1 MYLNKRLNGW
11 VEHTNPG
18 TMAPTIALEPPPTA
32 PAISRQAHLC
42 YGRCGA
48 SGCFAVKDIVSGDTQ
63 FGHRCCRGPLQA
75 SGGIGAEAPSP
86 APFPSPEPA
95 APVSAPC
102 ECGYATSA
110 SAPTVVFAAAVA
122 TADAHQELRAEVRQ
136 AAEQMA
142 IAQRRLTEALQR
154 ADNAGGM

>member
-75 SGGIGAEAPSP
+75 SGGIGAETPSP
-86 APFPSPEPA
+86 APVPSPEPA
-95 APVSAPC
+95 APF
-102 ECGYATSA
+102 A
-110 SAPTVVFAAAVA
+110 SAPYEYAFSDSADRPVVFAVAVA

-142 IAQRRLTEALQR
+142 IALRRLTEALQR
-154 ADNAGGM
+154 AGNAGGM

>member
-1 MYLNKRLNGW
+1 MYFDERLGRW
-11 VEHTNPG
+11 VDRTNPS
-18 TMAPTIALEPPPTA
+18 TMVPLTALEPPPAA
-32 PAISRQAHLC
+32 PAVSLQAHLR

-48 SGCFAVKDIVSGDTQ
+48 SGCFAVIDWLSGDIQ

-86 APFPSPEPA
+86 AAVPSPEPA

-102 ECGYATSA
+102 EYGYATS
-110 SAPTVVFAAAVA
+110 PVVFAAAVA

>member
-1 MYLNKRLNGW
+1 MYFDERLGRW
-11 VEHTNPG
+11 VDRTNPS
-18 TMAPTIALEPPPTA
+18 TMVPLTALEPPPAA
-32 PAISRQAHLC
+32 PAVSLQAHLR

-48 SGCFAVKDIVSGDTQ
+48 SGCFAVIDWLSGDIQ

-86 APFPSPEPA
+86 AAVPSPEPA

>member
-1 MYLNKRLNGW
+1 MYFDERLGRW
-11 VEHTNPG
+11 VDRTNPS
-18 TMAPTIALEPPPTA
+18 TMVPLTALEPPPAA
-32 PAISRQAHLC
+32 PAVSLQAHLR

-48 SGCFAVKDIVSGDTQ
+48 SGCFAVIDWLSGDIQ

-75 SGGIGAEAPSP
+75 SGGIGAETPSP
-86 APFPSPEPA
+86 APVPSPEPA
-95 APVSAPC
+95 APFAGAPC
-102 ECGYATSA
+102 EYAFSDSA
-110 SAPTVVFAAAVA
+110 DRPVVFATAVA

>member
-1 MYLNKRLNGW
+1 MYLNKQLNGW

-75 SGGIGAEAPSP
+75 SGGIDAETPSP
-86 APFPSPEPA
+86 APVPSP
-95 APVSAPC
+95 
-102 ECGYATSA
+102 
-110 SAPTVVFAAAVA
+110 PTVVFAAAVA

-142 IAQRRLTEALQR
+142 IALRRLTEALQR